1 MLPCSFLFCCCPFIS
16 FDIRV
21 NWLCKNEFGSILPCC
36 FMELFEGVV
45 FGTQEGVMKNS
56 FESMTSPIE
65 GFNSSQGRSQKSK
78 IYTF

>member
-1 MLPCSFLFCCCPFIS
+1 
-16 FDIRV
+16 
-21 NWLCKNEFGSILPCC
+21 
-36 FMELFEGVV
+36 MELFEGVV